1 MGWADPGAARG
12 MSAARS
18 RAAAWLVLAL
28 ACAGPAEPPLRVT
41 ASVAGEETRFVLEA
55 GPHLKINARLAPAL
69 ELDRG
74 GGVVRF
80 DARRLTP
87 DSAYF
92 AEPPVAMLRGRHERV
107 HGTLR
112 ASVCREDEAV
122 CRSVMVRI

>member
-1 MGWADPGAARG
+1 

-28 ACAGPAEPPLRVT
+28 ACAGPAEPPVRMT
-41 ASVAGEETRFVLEA
+41 ASVAGEETRLMLEA

-92 AEPPVAMLRGRHERV
+92 AEPPVTTIPGRRERV

-112 ASVCREDEAV
+112 ASVCRDDEAV
-122 CRSVMVRI
+122 CRSVTVRI